1 MESVGGGGRPL
12 AAEEEVLKR
21 NTDCVYFLAS
31 PLTCKK
37 GMECE
42 FRHSDVARLNPR
54 GCRYWLS
61 GNCLNPK
68 CPFRHPPLLD
78 GPPSPA
84 SQVAAP
90 VQALALQTSAYNSN
104 KQSVPCYYF
113 QKGHCLKG
121 DRCPFMHWPQ
131 PTGNPP
137 SQPSTKA
144 SATSTDCSQ
153 MIKDSWAVKEC
164 TSQSNTPKINVDRP
178 VELPSSSANLIL
190 KPETT
195 NNGQAMARNFPHHP
209 PADMH
214 PRPQVTKFPN
224 RQSENVHPRLQVSK
238 FPNHPSDNVHP
249 RAQPSKAPVGSSVDL
264 SRPRNFQSH
273 PATEQLKKGGE
284 SPQFLEMSSPA
295 FNLLG
300 ENNAEDSGHFDNND
314 DHGRKSVQGRR
325 KMDHQDGFSYQHR
338 DHKPAMEFERD
349 QLNKMREYSKHEW
362 QSDTCGREQQN
373 SAERIVDGTYTTDR
387 RVLQRKD
394 GAEEMDSSDLRHRL
408 LKQRKL
414 NSSRTAVSADCLG
427 EPHQRNDH
435 YAEER
440 YRQHNLQ
447 GDLPDY
453 HLQSSISNR
462 LRGRITNPMRSSPDR
477 SIDVRSE
484 RERERRRLQ
493 SRLSPVRSSSH
504 QGRHHDGT
512 KRNLDEILPS
522 DGRSFGDKSGIE
534 AADPLDFA
542 GPKSLAELKGA
553 KVSES
558 ARGRQ
563 PIKRTNACASRE
575 HRGGNLEKLAGHQE
589 PESYLA
595 FEGPKPLS
603 TILKRKRET
612 ATENGASSSS
622 RDELNQSDQEVLNGN
637 SVTVVISNMQSAP
650 MHNSGE
656 HGDKMVDNDCEEEEE
671 DEEGQICADSGELID
686 GQYSAKKMPESVGV
700 MGETIEEQ
708 AQELENSD
716 AGESIKAAGFK
727 TEDDE
732 YDTYQD
738 ADDEDMD
745 DEDDFA
751 RKVGL
756 MFS

>member
-1 MESVGGGGRPL
+1 MLCGVF
-12 AAEEEVLKR
+12 EV
-21 NTDCVYFLAS
+21 DV
-31 PLTCKK
+31 KK
-37 GMECE
+37 SRSCYSLSDQCSCLYLGMECE

-61 GNCLNPK
+61 GNCLNLK

-78 GPPSPA
+78 GPPSPVP
-84 SQVAAP
+84 QVAAP

-113 QKGHCLKG
+113 QKGHCLKA
-121 DRCPFMHWPQ
+121 DRCPFMHWAQ

-137 SQPSTKA
+137 SQLSTKA
-144 SATSTDCSQ
+144 STTSTDSSQ
-153 MIKDSWAVKEC
+153 KIKDSWAVKEC
-164 TSQSNTPKINVDRP
+164 TSQSNTSKINVDRP
-178 VELPSSSANLIL
+178 VELSSSSANLVL
-190 KPETT
+190 KPEATA
-195 NNGQAMARNFPHHP
+195 NGQAMARNFPHHP
-209 PADMH
+209 SADII

-224 RQSENVHPRLQVSK
+224 RQPENVHPRSRVSK
-238 FPNHPSDNVHP
+238 FTIHPSDNVHP
-249 RAQPSKAPVGSSVDL
+249 TAQPTKVLVGSSVDR
-264 SRPRNFQSH
+264 SRPRNFHSH
-273 PATEQLKKGGE
+273 PATEQLKKSGE
-284 SPQFLEMSSPA
+284 STQFLEKSSPA
-295 FNLLG
+295 FNFLG

-314 DHGRKSVQGRR
+314 DHVRKLVQGRR
-325 KMDHQDGFSYQHR
+325 KLDHVDGFSYQHR
-338 DHKPAMEFERD
+338 DHKPAMEFDGD
-349 QLNKMREYSKHEW
+349 QLKRMREYTQHER
-362 QSDTCGREQQN
+362 QSDTCGRDQQN
-373 SAERIVDGTYTTDR
+373 SSERIVDQTYTNDR

-414 NSSRTAVSADCLG
+414 NSSRTAVCADYRG

-435 YAEER
+435 YAEEG

-477 SIDVRSE
+477 SIDVRPE
-484 RERERRRLQ
+484 RERERRQLQ
-493 SRLSPVRSSSH
+493 SRLSPVRPLSH

-512 KRNLDEILPS
+512 KRKLDEISAL
-522 DGRSFGDKSGIE
+522 DGRSFGDKSVRIE

-553 KVSES
+553 KVSEG
-558 ARGRQ
+558 AQGRQ
-563 PIKRTNACASRE
+563 PLKRTNASASRE
-575 HRGGNLEKLAGHQE
+575 HKDRNLEKLAGHQE
-589 PESYLA
+589 PEASLS

-612 ATENGASSSS
+612 ASENGASSSS
-622 RDELNQSDQEVLNGN
+622 RDEHNQSDQEVLNGN
-637 SVTVVISNMQSAP
+637 SVTMVIPNMQSDP
-650 MHNSGE
+650 VHNSGE
-656 HGDKMVDNDCEEEEE
+656 HGGKMVDSDYEEEEE
-671 DEEGQICADSGELID
+671 DEVGQICADSGELID
-686 GQYSAKKMPESVGV
+686 GQYSAKEMPESLGV
-700 MGETIEEQ
+700 MGENIEEQ
-708 AQELENSD
+708 SQENSD
-716 AGESIKAAGFK
+716 HGESIKAAGFK

-732 YDTYQD
+732 DDTYQD
-738 ADDEDMD
+738 ADDVEDMD